1 MARESLTD
9 QSDEAL
15 ASQAKE
21 NDKDAAA
28 VLTSRYFRLI
38 QKLASPYRH
47 FLDFDDLCQEGSI
60 GLLDA
65 INGYQPQKN
74 VPFSAYAAACI
85 RNRIIKFVEKN
96 QTQKASVLNQS
107 LSLEEIQDQAGG
119 ESPEQIFIDK
129 ESLSHVIEDV
139 NRVLSPLE
147 RKVLFLFLAEM
158 DYRSI
163 ADTLCITEK
172 SVNNALQRVRKKLKA
187 IHRA

>member
-1 MARESLTD
+1 MAKKNLTD
-9 QSDEAL
+9 LADETL
-15 ASQAKE
+15 VEQAKKH
-21 NDKDAAA
+21 DRDSAAI
-28 VLTSRYFRLI
+28 LTSRYFRLI

-65 INGYQPQKN
+65 INGYQSQRN

-96 QTQKASVLNQS
+96 QTQKASVLNHS
-107 LSLEEIQDQAGG
+107 LSLEDVGDQIGA
-119 ESPEQIFIDK
+119 ESPEQIFIEK

-163 ADTLCITEK
+163 ASTLCITEK